1 MGGKKILAT
10 RLFRA
15 GAVVL
20 MLGIGSTLQASAQV
34 GADARSVAD
43 AEYRIN
49 AGDELD
55 IFVWGEERMQRA
67 VRVLPDGTFAFPLA
81 GTITA
86 SNRTA
91 REISVDLRERI
102 AKNYRNAPPDVTV
115 SVRDT
120 SGMRFYVL
128 GRVKTPGS
136 YTSVRQINVL
146 QALSVAGG
154 LAEFANIKKAVIL
167 RQTPNGQVVEHL
179 NISGILKGGPGLD
192 SEDLANALPVLK
204 SGDVLVIP

>member
-1 MGGKKILAT
+1 MGGDKIRAA
-10 RLFRA
+10 RLFCV
-15 GAVVL
+15 GAVAL
-20 MLGIGSTLQASAQV
+20 MFGVGSASQAFGQAST
-34 GADARSVAD
+34 DARGVID
-43 AEYRIN
+43 AEYRVN

-91 REISVDLRERI
+91 REISSDLRERI

-128 GRVKTPGS
+128 GKVRTPGS
-136 YTSVRQINVL
+136 YTSVRQVNVL

-179 NISGILKGGPGLD
+179 RISGILKGGSGLE
-192 SEDLANALPVLK
+192 SADLLDALPVLK